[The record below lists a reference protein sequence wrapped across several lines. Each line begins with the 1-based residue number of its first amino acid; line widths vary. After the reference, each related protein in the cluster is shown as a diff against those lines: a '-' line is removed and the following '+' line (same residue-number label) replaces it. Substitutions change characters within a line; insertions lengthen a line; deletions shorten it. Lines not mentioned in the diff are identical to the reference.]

1 MGRWVRGNRS
11 GSVSFGQGAQVS
23 YLVTYLLSWLLS
35 YLVALGRTGS
45 HWVALGRT
53 GLACAIL
60 TAYAPSLLTTGSYM
74 QTP

>member
-1 MGRWVRGNRS
+1 MGRWVRGNRP

-23 YLVTYLLSWLLS
+23 YLVSYLLSWLLS
-35 YLVALGRTGS
+35 YL
-45 HWVALGRT
+45 VALGRT